1 MSSAVQGLAGG
12 FVDKKN
18 LAEIAR
24 TLGLHATTQFGEVAD
39 ASANSMGFPHV
50 YEFLGEHS
58 DDVNTSPG
66 GRLWRL
72 KPTVH
77 DAGVTFSIVFEQSQ
91 EPGGPNSRLRD
102 KYPNMAAHLFPD
114 KATHLETNPVL
125 TARVGVQQYTTRVPR
140 SPHLP
145 KTLIYLEGGRIRR
158 TISRTWS
165 NEFFGKFQRFFED
178 YWATQYI
185 VASEAK
191 TRQAARG
198 VQRFTEAEIAR
209 EAASVRAA
217 SRTPVPKRP
226 GLTVYNQGRPSTG
239 IGRSP
244 GKIRS
249 SADRMKKFLRKEV
262 LRAWRT

>member
-24 TLGLHATTQFGEVAD
+24 TLGLQATTQFGEVTD
-39 ASANSMGFPHV
+39 ASANSIGFPHV

-58 DDVNTSPG
+58 DEVNTSPG
-66 GRLWRL
+66 GRLWSLR
-72 KPTVH
+72 PNVH
-77 DAGVTFSIVFEQSQ
+77 DSGVTFSVVFAQSKI
-91 EPGGPNSRLRD
+91 PGGPDALLRD
-102 KYPNMAAHLFPD
+102 EYPNMAAHLFPD
-114 KATHLETNPVL
+114 KATHLETTPLL
-125 TARVGVQQYTTRVPR
+125 TARVGIQQHTTRVPR

-145 KTLIYLEGGRIRR
+145 KTLIYLKNEKIRR
-158 TISRTWS
+158 AVQRTWT

-178 YWATQYI
+178 YWAAQYV
-185 VASEAK
+185 VASQAK
-191 TRQAARG
+191 TQQAARG

-226 GLTVYNQGRPSTG
+226 GLTVYDQGRPSTG
-239 IGRSP
+239 IGRNPS
-244 GKIRS
+244 KIRKG
-249 SADRMKKFLRKEV
+249 AERMKKFLRKEV
-262 LRAWRT
+262 LKAWKV